1 MSGSH
6 HAPEPGRD
14 GRYSLEDTIYDLPGP
29 DALRPLSDLRQAA
42 LRMDNL
48 EEALAYLAKR
58 MDELTGAAM
67 SDLGRTSHETERLR
81 SELDGVN
88 RVAVTAQTQGAAH
101 ERRLAA
107 LERTVAYQADAL
119 QVLVSRLEDGK

>member
-14 GRYSLEDTIYDLPGP
+14 GRYSLEDTIYDLPQP
-29 DALRPLSDLRQAA
+29 DALRPLSDLRRVA
-42 LRMDNL
+42 LRVDKL
-48 EEALAYLAKR
+48 EEALAVMTKR
-58 MDELTGAAM
+58 LDDLTSAVI

-81 SELDGVN
+81 GELDGVN

-119 QVLVSRLEDGK
+119 QVLRLRVEDGK